1 MKGKFKETGDWH
13 YFEVK
18 TSSAKQSIREAMGQ
32 IMEYSH
38 YDHMSTRAKKL
49 FIIGPEKP
57 DEKDS
62 AYLKKLRD
70 MYGLPIWFR
79 WYSFQENRLYEEL

>member
-1 MKGKFKETGDWH
+1 
-13 YFEVK
+13 
-18 TSSAKQSIREAMGQ
+18 MGQ

-49 FIIGPEKP
+49 IIVGPEKP
-57 DEKDS
+57 DEKDA

-70 MYGLPIWFR
+70 MYRLPIWFR
-79 WYSFQENRLYEEL
+79 WYSFQEKKLHDEI